1 MADAPVNTAIV
12 ERYYQT
18 RAVRRICAA
27 FQVGERKAL
36 VVMAT
41 GAGKAR
47 TVIALCELVVRRNW
61 ANAEHPTAH
70 RRAEHCARRLQSRH
84 PSPRTVRRAAVLG
97 APRSCARS

>member
-27 FQVGERKAL
+27 FEVGERKGL

-47 TVIALCELVVRRNW
+47 TVIALCELVVRCNW
-61 ANAEHPTAH
+61 ANAEPH
-70 RRAEHCARRLQSRH
+70 RQAEHCARRLQSRH
-84 PSPRTVRRAAVLG
+84 PSPRTVRRAVALG